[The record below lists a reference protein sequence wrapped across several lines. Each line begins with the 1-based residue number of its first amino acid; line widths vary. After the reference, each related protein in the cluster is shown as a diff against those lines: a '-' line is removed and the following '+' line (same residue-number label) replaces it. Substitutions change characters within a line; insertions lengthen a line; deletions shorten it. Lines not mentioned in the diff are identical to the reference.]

1 MSIDVELTL
10 SQSLAFSA
18 LQTSKNVFVTG
29 GAGTGKSFLIRHFRD
44 TKEGSKIPVL
54 ASTGAAAILLGG
66 RTFHSFFGLGIM
78 QGGPG
83 RVFQKALENKR
94 LRKRLRTTDEI
105 IIDEVSMLSHEVLDC
120 AEKIC
125 RALREMEEPWG
136 GMRVVA
142 VGDFAQL
149 PPVSR
154 GTTVKEWGF
163 LGEAWAESEFLNFEL
178 QEVMRTEDQ
187 DFLRVLNKIRV
198 GICDEEVSDFLE
210 ARLMEDVD
218 VDVPHLFSRRDQTEK
233 FNLGRLAEIDE
244 ESRIYETKYS
254 GDKTYV
260 ETLMRDAP
268 VPASLELK
276 RGALVMIRVNDPK
289 QRFVNGTVG
298 HIKSLRE
305 DSITIDTGRRLLEL
319 EPFPFSY
326 VDADGEE
333 RAHAINFPV
342 TLAYASTIH
351 KIQGATLDRAHI
363 DLGNIWEPGQA
374 YVALS
379 RVRKTK
385 DLSLIRWSPSSIKA
399 DPMVQSF
406 YSSLVQNRKLKLKA

>member
-105 IIDEVSMLSHEVLDC
+105 ILDEVSMLSHEVLDC